1 MLRGLLR
8 GGALARGGGA
18 LARGLRRPPLLHAA
32 PPLHAA
38 PSRGFRATP
47 VGALASDLY
56 ERLGVARDASASEIK
71 KSYYQTAKKYHP
83 DTNQGDPAA
92 AKKFAEATEAY
103 ETLTDPAKRQMYDQY
118 GHVENGAG
126 GGGGGGGG
134 RGGPFG
140 RGGFEFRGGAAMDH
154 EEILRQFES
163 LFGGGGMGRGSRRG
177 RDVQVQLTLELMEAV
192 KGCKKTVA
200 WRSPK
205 LGHRSTEIDIPA
217 GVDSGMNLR
226 VNGEGEP
233 GQAGPGTLFIA
244 IAVREHDVFERD
256 GFDLHVRVRL
266 TLAEAVLGT
275 RVSIPTLDGHASLK
289 VPPGTQHGDRRV
301 MQGRGVR
308 APDGSGTGHQ
318 FIHFEVRIPR
328 ALSPSQRQLIE
339 TYGEGEEEM
348 DEDERTRRNAGRR

>member
-18 LARGLRRPPLLHAA
+18 LACQLRRPPLLHAA

-126 GGGGGGGG
+126 GGGGGGGA
-134 RGGPFG
+134 GGPFG

-177 RDVQVQLTLELMEAV
+177 RDVQVQLTLELMDEPVMAMDGFTYEREAIEAYFAHQRAA
-192 KGCKKTVA
+192 GQLL
-200 WRSPK
+200 RSPCSQ
-205 LGHRSTEIDIPA
+205 GHS
-217 GVDSGMNLR
+217 SGA
-226 VNGEGEP
+226 
-233 GQAGPGTLFIA
+233 Q
-244 IAVREHDVFERD
+244 
-256 GFDLHVRVRL
+256 
-266 TLAEAVLGT
+266 LAA
-275 RVSIPTLDGHASLK
+275 
-289 VPPGTQHGDRRV
+289 
-301 MQGRGVR
+301 R
-308 APDGSGTGHQ
+308 APQDT
-318 FIHFEVRIPR
+318 PD
-328 ALSPSQRQLIE
+328 PK
-339 TYGEGEEEM
+339 
-348 DEDERTRRNAGRR
+348 